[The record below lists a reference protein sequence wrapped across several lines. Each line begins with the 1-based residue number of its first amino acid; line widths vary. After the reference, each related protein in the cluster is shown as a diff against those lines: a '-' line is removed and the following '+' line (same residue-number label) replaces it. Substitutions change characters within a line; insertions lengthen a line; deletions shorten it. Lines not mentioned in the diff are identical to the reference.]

1 MRKFLPTAAIATM
14 LFLTTDSIRC
24 TAAVHSLP
32 GAVNRPSMGPCTFAE
47 QVQHDWRA
55 QQAWTLSLEQ
65 GATGNAE
72 DGQQG
77 NQAMAGER
85 TTGEMS
91 TFWSWLTSASYHR
104 GSHDGRIQALDRFTL
119 GCIGCHDGVSAGNID
134 VVVRDDRWSRQDRS
148 VSADRGLLQ
157 KSHPIGMQYYAYLT
171 SGATAGRYKQ
181 IQGNGSLRLIDGRVG
196 CLTCHDPLSREPKL
210 LSMSDNRSALC
221 LSCHNT

>member
-55 QQAWTLSLEQ
+55 QQAWTLSLVQ
-65 GATGNAE
+65 GATGNTE
-72 DGQQG
+72 NGREG
-77 NQAMAGER
+77 SQAMYGEGA
-85 TTGEMS
+85 TGEKS
-91 TFWSWLTSASYHR
+91 TFWAWLTGGLNHR
-104 GSHDGRIQALDRFTL
+104 GGPDGLGQVLDRFTL
-119 GCIGCHDGVSAGNID
+119 GCIGCHDGASASNID
-134 VVVRDDRWSRQDRS
+134 VVVRNDQWSRQDRS
-148 VSADRGLLQ
+148 VSADLWLQQ
-157 KSHPIGMQYYAYLT
+157 KSHPIGMQYYNYLT
-171 SGATAGRYKQ
+171 SGATPGRYKQ
-181 IQGNGSLRLIDGRVG
+181 IQGNDRLRLVGGRVG

-210 LSMSDNRSALC
+210 LSISDNRSALC